1 MKSKLISLLD
11 KLSDKQVEFL
21 YHFVRKLFDV

>member
-1 MKSKLISLLD
+1 MKSKLIVLLD

-21 YHFVRKLFDV
+21 YHFARKLFGE